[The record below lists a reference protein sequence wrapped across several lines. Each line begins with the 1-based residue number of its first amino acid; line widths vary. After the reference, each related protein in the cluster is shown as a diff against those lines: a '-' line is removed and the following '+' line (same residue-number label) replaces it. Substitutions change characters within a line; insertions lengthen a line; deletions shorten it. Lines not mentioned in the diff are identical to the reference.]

1 MPGTKRQ
8 QKGNNVAGLQDDC
21 FSIGDDL
28 MPFDE
33 GLRVLKDRAHIV
45 VGTEMVALRDAL
57 DRVLAEEITAPRDVP
72 PHDNS
77 AVDGYA
83 VRYADLLV
91 NGETRLPVTARI
103 AAGHPLG
110 RPAEEGEAV
119 QIFTGAPVPDGMDT
133 VYMQEDVALDGDEVI
148 LPTGIKQGANRR
160 KQGEDVIAGD
170 VIIKTGQVLRAQ
182 EIGLAASV
190 GRGKVKVYSRLRC
203 AIFSTGDEV
212 VDPAFDEAGDGG
224 IYDANRY
231 AISALLKGLGC
242 EITDLGILPDRVA
255 EIRSALH
262 DAYPGH
268 DLIITSGGVSLGE
281 EDHITHVVQSLG
293 SIDFWR
299 LAIKP
304 GRPMA
309 FGKIVDTAFVGLPG
323 NPVAAMVT
331 FMRIARPLIL
341 TLSGRTA
348 TDPHI
353 YRIPAAFEMNKKA
366 GRREWL
372 RANLQTDENG
382 EACVHKHP
390 SQGSG
395 ILTSMVASDGL
406 VELPED
412 LERVNK
418 GDLVDFLPFVEM
430 TS

>member
-1 MPGTKRQ
+1 MS
-8 QKGNNVAGLQDDC
+8 GLQDDC
-21 FSIGDDL
+21 FRIGDEL

-33 GLRVLKDRAHIV
+33 GLEILKARASRV
-45 VGTEMVALRDAL
+45 VGMETVSLPNALG
-57 DRVLAEEITAPRDVP
+57 RVLAEDIYAPRDVP

-83 VRYADLLV
+83 VRHADLAADS
-91 NGETRLPVTARI
+91 ETRLPVTARI
-103 AAGHPLG
+103 AAGHPLE
-110 RPAEEGEAV
+110 RASEPGEAV
-119 QIFTGAPVPDGMDT
+119 QIFTGAPVPEGMDT
-133 VYMQEDVALDGDEVI
+133 VFMQEDIARDGDDVI
-148 LPTGIKQGANRR
+148 LPAGLKPGANRR
-160 KQGEDVIAGD
+160 KQGEDVREGD
-170 VIIKTGQVLRAQ
+170 IIIETGQMMRAQ
-182 EIGLAASV
+182 EIGLAGSV
-190 GRGKVKVYSRLRC
+190 GRGEVKVFRRLR
-203 AIFSTGDEV
+203 AAVFSTGDEV
-212 VDPAFDEAGDGG
+212 ADPVHDNAGPGA

-231 AISALLKGLGC
+231 TIGSLLRGMGC
-242 EITDLGILPDRVA
+242 EVTDLGILPDRVA

-262 DAYPGH
+262 DADPGH

-281 EDHITHVVQSLG
+281 EDHITKVVQSLG
-293 SIDFWR
+293 QLDFWR

-309 FGKIVDTAFVGLPG
+309 LGKVLDTAFVGLPG

-341 TLSGRTA
+341 ELSGRKHV
-348 TDPHI
+348 DPLV
-353 YRIPAAFEMNKKA
+353 YQIPAGFEMNKKK

-372 RANLQTDENG
+372 RANLKTDATGQTK
-382 EACVHKHP
+382 VYKYP

-412 LERVNK
+412 LDKVAE
-418 GDLVDFLPFVEM
+418 GDLVNFIPFGEM

>member
-1 MPGTKRQ
+1 M
-8 QKGNNVAGLQDDC
+8 AGLQDDC
-21 FSIGDDL
+21 FKIGDDL

-33 GLRVLKDRAHIV
+33 GLAVLKGRARIV
-45 VGTEMVALRDAL
+45 VGMEKVSLRDAL
-57 DRVLAEEITAPRDVP
+57 GRVLAQDITAPRDVP

-83 VRYADLLV
+83 VSFADLDDKS
-91 NGETRLPVTARI
+91 ETRLPVTARI

-110 RPAEEGEAV
+110 RAAQSGEAV
-119 QIFTGAPVPDGMDT
+119 QIFTGAPVPEGMDT
-133 VYMQEDVALDGDEVI
+133 VFMQEDIALDGDDVI
-148 LPTGIKQGANRR
+148 LPPGIKAGANRR
-160 KQGEDVIAGD
+160 KQGEDVVSGD
-170 VIIKTGQVLRAQ
+170 VIIRTGQILRAQ

-190 GRGKVKVYSRLRC
+190 GIGELKVYTRLRC
-203 AIFSTGDEV
+203 AVFSTGDEV
-212 VDPAFDEAGDGG
+212 ADPTYGEAGEGA

-242 EITDLGILPDRVA
+242 EVTDLGILPDSVA
-255 EIRSALH
+255 EIRGALH

-281 EDHITHVVQSLG
+281 EDHITHVVESLG

-309 FGKIVDTAFVGLPG
+309 LGKIVDTAFVGLPG

-341 TLSGRTA
+341 TLCGRTD
-348 TDPHI
+348 TDPHL
-353 YRIPAAFEMNKKA
+353 YKIPAAFEMDKKA

-372 RANLQTDENG
+372 RATLSTDEDG
-382 EACVHKHP
+382 RMSVDKHP

-418 GDLVDFLPFVEM
+418 GDLVDFLPFAEM

>member
-1 MPGTKRQ
+1 MS
-8 QKGNNVAGLQDDC
+8 GLQDDC
-21 FSIGDDL
+21 FKIGDEL
-28 MPFDE
+28 MPFEE
-33 GLRVLKDRAHIV
+33 GLRVLKDRARLV
-45 VGTEMVALRDAL
+45 VGTETVPLREADG
-57 DRVLAEEITAPRDVP
+57 RTLAEDITAPRDVP

-83 VRYADLLV
+83 VKFTDLASDD
-91 NGETRLPVTARI
+91 ETRLPVTARI

-110 RPAEEGEAV
+110 RPAQEGEAV
-119 QIFTGAPVPDGMDT
+119 QIFTGAPMPDGMDT
-133 VYMQEDVALDGDEVI
+133 VFMQEDVALDGDSVI
-148 LPTGIKQGANRR
+148 LPPGIKSGANRR
-160 KQGEDVIAGD
+160 KRGEDVVAGD
-170 VIIKTGQVLRAQ
+170 VIIKAGQLLRAQ

-190 GRGKVKVYSRLRC
+190 GLGQIKVYTRLRC
-203 AIFSTGDEV
+203 AVFSTGDEV
-212 VDPAFDEAGDGG
+212 ADPAFGEAGEGA

-231 AISALLKGLGC
+231 TVSALLKGLGC
-242 EITDLGILPDRVA
+242 EVTDLGILSDSVA
-255 EIRSALH
+255 EIRGALH

-281 EDHITHVVQSLG
+281 EDHITHVVESLG

-309 FGKIVDTAFVGLPG
+309 LGKIVDTAFVGLPG

-341 TLSGRTA
+341 TLSGRTD
-348 TDPHI
+348 TDPNV

-372 RANLQTDENG
+372 RASLRADEAG
-382 EACVHKHP
+382 QMHAHKYP

-412 LERVNK
+412 LERVNE

>member
-1 MPGTKRQ
+1 M
-8 QKGNNVAGLQDDC
+8 AGLQDDC
-21 FSIGDDL
+21 FRIGDDL

-33 GLRVLKDRAHIV
+33 GLSILKARAHRV
-45 VGTEMVALRDAL
+45 VGYETVSLTGALG
-57 DRVLAEEITAPRDVP
+57 RVLAEDIIAPCAVP

-83 VRYADLLV
+83 VNAADLV
-91 NGETRLPVTARI
+91 KDGETRLPVTARI

-110 RPAEEGEAV
+110 RPAKAGEAV

-133 VYMQEDVALDGDEVI
+133 IFMQEDVALDGDTVI
-148 LPTGIKQGANRR
+148 FPSGIKPGANRR
-160 KQGEDVIAGD
+160 LMGEDVFEGD
-170 VIIKTGQVLRAQ
+170 VMIRAGSLLRAQ

-190 GRGKVKVYSRLRC
+190 GMGELKVYSRLRV

-212 VDPAFDEAGDGG
+212 ADPLFGEAAPGAIFDV
-224 IYDANRY
+224 NRY
-231 AISALLKGLGC
+231 SIAALLRGLGC
-242 EITDLGILPDRVA
+242 EVTDLGILADNVG

-262 DAYPGH
+262 DAAAGH

-281 EDHITHVVQSLG
+281 EDHITGVVESLG

-309 FGKIVDTAFVGLPG
+309 LGKVIDTAFVGLPG

-341 TLSGRTA
+341 ILSGRA
-348 TDPHI
+348 NVDP
-353 YRIPAAFEMNKKA
+353 RAFKVPAAFDMKKKP

-372 RANLQTDENG
+372 RASLESGDDGQLHAT
-382 EACVHKHP
+382 KYP
-390 SQGSG
+390 QQGSG
-395 ILTSMVASDGL
+395 VLTSMVASHGL

-412 LERVNK
+412 MVAVEK
-418 GDLVDFLPFVEM
+418 GQLVDFLPFTEM

>member
-1 MPGTKRQ
+1 M
-8 QKGNNVAGLQDDC
+8 AGLQDDC
-21 FSIGDDL
+21 FRIGDEL

-33 GLRVLKDRAHIV
+33 GLKVLKDRARLV
-45 VGTEMVALRDAL
+45 VGTETISLRDAL
-57 DRVLAEEITAPRDVP
+57 GRVLAQDITAPRDVP

-83 VRYADLLV
+83 VHFCDLAQDK
-91 NGETRLPVTARI
+91 ETRLPVTARI
-103 AAGHPLG
+103 AAGHPLD
-110 RPAEEGEAV
+110 RPAETGEAV

-133 VYMQEDVALDGDEVI
+133 IFMQEDIALDGEQVI
-148 LPTGIKQGANRR
+148 LPAGIKQGANRR
-160 KQGEDVIAGD
+160 KQGEDVVEGD
-170 VIIKTGQVLRAQ
+170 IIIRTGQLLRAQ

-190 GRGKVKVYSRLRC
+190 GMGELKVYTRLRC

-212 VDPAFDEAGDGG
+212 ADPVYDEARDGA
-224 IYDANRY
+224 IFDANRY
-231 AISALLKGLGC
+231 TISALLKGLGC
-242 EITDLGILPDRVA
+242 EVTDLGILPDSVA
-255 EIRSALH
+255 EIRGALH

-281 EDHITHVVQSLG
+281 EDHITHVVESLG

-309 FGKIVDTAFVGLPG
+309 LGKIVDTAFVGLPG

-341 TLSGRTA
+341 TLSGRMDN
-348 TDPHI
+348 DPHV
-353 YRIPAAFEMNKKA
+353 YQIPAAFEMNKKA

-372 RANLQTDENG
+372 RSTLEMNDQGQMRA
-382 EACVHKHP
+382 HKYP

-412 LERVNK
+412 LERVNE
-418 GDLVDFLPFVEM
+418 GDLVNFLSFVEM

>member
-1 MPGTKRQ
+1 MS
-8 QKGNNVAGLQDDC
+8 GLQDDC
-21 FSIGDDL
+21 FRIGDEL

-33 GLRVLKDRAHIV
+33 GLEILKSRAHGV
-45 VGTEMVALRDAL
+45 VGMETVSLPNALG
-57 DRVLAEEITAPRDVP
+57 RVLAEDITAPRDVP

-83 VRYADLLV
+83 VRHSDLAADS
-91 NGETRLPVTARI
+91 ETRLPVTARI
-103 AAGHPLG
+103 AAGHPLD
-110 RPAEEGEAV
+110 RPTKPGEAV

-133 VYMQEDVALDGDEVI
+133 VFMQEDIALDGDDVI
-148 LPTGIKQGANRR
+148 LSAGIKSGANRR
-160 KQGEDVIAGD
+160 KQGEDVRSGD
-170 VIIKTGQVLRAQ
+170 VIIETGQLMRAQ

-190 GRGKVKVYSRLRC
+190 GRGEVKVFTRLR
-203 AIFSTGDEV
+203 AAVFSTGDEV
-212 VDPAFDEAGDGG
+212 ADPVLDDAGPGA

-231 AISALLKGLGC
+231 TIGSLLRGMGC
-242 EITDLGILPDRVA
+242 EVTDLGILPDRVA

-262 DAYPGH
+262 DAAAGH

-293 SIDFWR
+293 QLDFWR

-309 FGKIVDTAFVGLPG
+309 LGKVVDTAFVGLPG

-341 TLSGRTA
+341 ELSGRKHV
-348 TDPHI
+348 DPLV
-353 YRIPAAFEMNKKA
+353 YQIPAGFDMNKKK

-372 RANLQTDENG
+372 RANLKTDTSG
-382 EACVHKHP
+382 RVKVYKYP

-395 ILTSMVASDGL
+395 ILTSMVVSDGL

-412 LERVNK
+412 LDQVNE
-418 GDLVDFLPFVEM
+418 GDLVNFLPFGEM

>member
-1 MPGTKRQ
+1 MS
-8 QKGNNVAGLQDDC
+8 GLDDDC
-21 FSIGDDL
+21 FKIGDAL
-28 MPFDE
+28 MPFEE
-33 GLRVLKDRAHIV
+33 GLKVLKARAHTL
-45 VGTEMVALRDAL
+45 VGSETVSLSNALG
-57 DRVLAEEITAPRDVP
+57 RVLAEDITAPLDVP

-83 VRYADLLV
+83 VNAADLV
-91 NGETRLPVTARI
+91 EKGETRLPVTARI

-110 RPAEEGEAV
+110 RSAEQGEVV

-133 VYMQEDVALDGDEVI
+133 VFMQEDVTVDGDQVV
-148 LPTGIKQGANRR
+148 LPAGIKQGANRR
-160 KQGEDVIAGD
+160 FRGEDVKEGEIILRAG
-170 VIIKTGQVLRAQ
+170 QALRAQ

-190 GRGKVKVYSRLRC
+190 GLGQLKVHTRLRT

-212 VDPAFDEAGDGG
+212 ADPLFGDAGKGA

-231 AISALLKGLGC
+231 SIGALLRGLGC
-242 EITDLGILPDRVA
+242 EVTDLGILSDKVG

-262 DAYPGH
+262 DAAAGH

-281 EDHITHVVQSLG
+281 EDHITHVVESLG

-309 FGKIVDTAFVGLPG
+309 LGKIVDTAFVGLPG

-341 TLSGRTA
+341 ILSGRTNV
-348 TDPHI
+348 DPHI
-353 YRIPAAFEMNKKA
+353 FKVPAGFAMQKKP

-372 RANLQTDENG
+372 RVTLEPGADGQLH
-382 EACVHKHP
+382 AMKFP
-390 SQGSG
+390 RQGSG
-395 ILTSMVASDGL
+395 VLTSMVASHGL
-406 VELPED
+406 VELLED
-412 LERVNK
+412 MEAVEQ
-418 GDLVDFLPFVEM
+418 GQLVDFLPFTEM
-430 TS
+430 TQ

>member
-1 MPGTKRQ
+1 M
-8 QKGNNVAGLQDDC
+8 AGLQDDC
-21 FSIGDDL
+21 FRIGDEL
-28 MPFDE
+28 MPFED
-33 GLRVLKDRAHIV
+33 GLRILKERARIV
-45 VGTEMVALRDAL
+45 VGTETVTLHDAL
-57 DRVLAEEITAPRDVP
+57 DRVLAEDITAPRDVP

-83 VRYADLLV
+83 VAFSDLTTD
-91 NGETRLPVTARI
+91 GETRLPVTARI
-103 AAGHPLG
+103 AAGHPLE
-110 RPAEEGEAV
+110 RSAQQGEAV
-119 QIFTGAPVPDGMDT
+119 RIFTGAPVPDGMDT
-133 VYMQEDVALDGDEVI
+133 VFMQEDSVLDGDDVV
-148 LPTGIKQGANRR
+148 LPSGIKQGANRR
-160 KQGEDVIAGD
+160 KQGEDVVAGD
-170 VIIKTGQVLRAQ
+170 TIIKTGQVLRAQ

-190 GRGKVKVYSRLRC
+190 GMGQLKVYARLRC
-203 AIFSTGDEV
+203 AVFSTGDEV
-212 VDPAFDEAGDGG
+212 ADPVSGTAGEGA

-231 AISALLKGLGC
+231 TVGALLKGLGC
-242 EITDLGILPDRVA
+242 EVTDLGILPDRVA
-255 EIRSALH
+255 DIRGALR
-262 DAYPGH
+262 DAAPGH

-281 EDHITHVVQSLG
+281 EDHITHVVQNLG
-293 SIDFWR
+293 SLDFWR

-309 FGKIVDTAFVGLPG
+309 LGKVIDTAFVGLPG

-341 TLSGRTA
+341 ILSGRSDA
-348 TDPHI
+348 DPHV
-353 YRIPAAFEMNKKA
+353 YRIPAAFEMDKKA

-372 RANLQTDENG
+372 RSNLKPG
-382 EACVHKHP
+382 EDGQVWVHKYP

-412 LERVNK
+412 LVRIDK

>member
-1 MPGTKRQ
+1 MS
-8 QKGNNVAGLQDDC
+8 GLQDDC
-21 FSIGDDL
+21 FRIGDEL
-28 MPFDE
+28 MPFEE
-33 GLRVLKDRAHIV
+33 GLEILKSRAHCV
-45 VGTEMVALRDAL
+45 VGTEVVSLPNALG
-57 DRVLAEEITAPRDVP
+57 RVLAEDIRAPRDVP

-83 VRYADLLV
+83 VRHSDLNADA
-91 NGETRLPVTARI
+91 ETRLPVTARI
-103 AAGHPLG
+103 AAGHPLD
-110 RPAEEGEAV
+110 RASEPGEAV

-133 VYMQEDVALDGDEVI
+133 VFMQEDIAVDGDDVI
-148 LPTGIKQGANRR
+148 LPAGIKPGANRR
-160 KQGEDVIAGD
+160 KQGEDVCEGD
-170 VIIKTGQVLRAQ
+170 VIIETGQYMRAQ

-190 GRGKVKVYSRLRC
+190 GRGQVKVFTRLR
-203 AIFSTGDEV
+203 AAVFSTGDEV
-212 VDPAFDEAGDGG
+212 ADPVLDDAGPGA

-231 AISALLKGLGC
+231 TIGSLLRGMGC
-242 EITDLGILPDRVA
+242 EVTDLGILPDRVA

-262 DAYPGH
+262 DAAAGH

-281 EDHITHVVQSLG
+281 EDHITHVVESLG
-293 SIDFWR
+293 QLDFWR

-309 FGKIVDTAFVGLPG
+309 LGKVVDTAFVGLPG

-341 TLSGRTA
+341 ELSGRKSV
-348 TDPHI
+348 DPLV
-353 YRIPAAFEMNKKA
+353 YQIPAGFEMNKKK

-372 RANLQTDENG
+372 RANLKTDAQGQTK
-382 EACVHKHP
+382 VYKYP

-412 LERVNK
+412 LDKVTE
-418 GDLVDFLPFVEM
+418 GDLVNFLPFGEM

>member
-1 MPGTKRQ
+1 M
-8 QKGNNVAGLQDDC
+8 AGLQDDC
-21 FSIGDDL
+21 FSIDDKL

-33 GLRVLKDRAHIV
+33 GLEILKSRARIV
-45 VGTEMVALRDAL
+45 VGTETVSLRDAL
-57 DRVLAEEITAPRDVP
+57 GRVLAEDITAPRDVP

-83 VRYADLLV
+83 VRHSDLLV

-103 AAGHPLG
+103 AAGHPLD
-110 RPAEEGEAV
+110 RPTEEGEAV
-119 QIFTGAPVPDGMDT
+119 QIFTGAPVPEGMDT
-133 VYMQEDVALDGDEVI
+133 VFMQEDVALDGDHVI
-148 LPTGIKQGANRR
+148 LPSGLQHGANRR
-160 KQGEDVIAGD
+160 KQGEDVVAGD
-170 VIIKTGQVLRAQ
+170 VIIHAGKALRAQ
-182 EIGLAASV
+182 EIGLAASI
-190 GRGKVKVYSRLRC
+190 GLGSLKVYTRLRC
-203 AIFSTGDEV
+203 AVFSTGDEV
-212 VDPAFDEAGDGG
+212 ADPAFDEARAGAIFDV
-224 IYDANRY
+224 NRY

-242 EITDLGILPDRVA
+242 EVTDLGILPDRVG

-268 DLIITSGGVSLGE
+268 DLIITSGGVSMGE

-341 TLSGRTA
+341 ALSGRTA
-348 TDPHI
+348 TDPQV
-353 YRIPAAFEMNKKA
+353 YRIPAAFDMDKKP
-366 GRREWL
+366 GRREWV
-372 RANLQTDENG
+372 RASVKRDENG
-382 EACVHKHP
+382 EIRVHKFP
-390 SQGSG
+390 FQGSG

-406 VELPED
+406 VELPENV
-412 LERVNK
+412 ERVNE
-418 GDLVDFLPFVEM
+418 GDLVDYLPFVEM